1 MARLVA
7 NWFILRVKMHYEN
20 MEAMAKEVVDCSPQ
34 GNFVGKLLSS
44 LRGIKDEYIFDD
56 EASMKE
62 FSALS
67 EGIRDATFS

>member
-1 MARLVA
+1 
-7 NWFILRVKMHYEN
+7 

-62 FSALS
+62 C
-67 EGIRDATFS
+67 IRDVTFS